1 MGKGKKKHSE
11 EPAADPSTA
20 EDEEELAAM
29 GFSKEPEPAEE
40 EPEEPVMTDPPVKA
54 AATLSESEPVSS
66 AEPPAAP
73 VPAPA
78 TPAASDG
85 IIVVDV
91 EPSPR
96 AAKFIGTVEKAGA
109 ELRTLESDDVSDGML
124 HLSKKCTANM
134 KESFVAFKEHALD
147 LGIAVTS
154 EPAPEDGRLKAM
166 YRTSEFKKVAQLPV
180 AMFYAIAAL
189 LCLITFAAIYFPKM
203 YTPMLVEKVRG
214 KFIEYEVCMRVCG
227 WCSRRQQAAH
237 TTAANDT
244 APALTTALTYPPLSL
259 SLLYSLLQV
268 DKKAGK
274 AKELVVEY
282 GSKAYEQAKTSQL
295 AAKASEAAAQG
306 LEKASAAYEQ
316 VAANPAVQQIAV
328 KGGELA
334 SQARAKVA
342 EQLVKARGESP
353 APALNGTV

>member
-1 MGKGKKKHSE
+1 
-11 EPAADPSTA
+11 
-20 EDEEELAAM
+20 
-29 GFSKEPEPAEE
+29 
-40 EPEEPVMTDPPVKA
+40 
-54 AATLSESEPVSS
+54 
-66 AEPPAAP
+66 
-73 VPAPA
+73 
-78 TPAASDG
+78 
-85 IIVVDV
+85 
-91 EPSPR
+91 
-96 AAKFIGTVEKAGA
+96 
-109 ELRTLESDDVSDGML
+109 
-124 HLSKKCTANM
+124 
-134 KESFVAFKEHALD
+134 
-147 LGIAVTS
+147 
-154 EPAPEDGRLKAM
+154 M
-166 YRTSEFKKVAQLPV
+166 YACV
-180 AMFYAIAAL
+180 
-189 LCLITFAAIYFPKM
+189 
-203 YTPMLVEKVRG
+203 
-214 KFIEYEVCMRVCG
+214 
-227 WCSRRQQAAH
+227 WSRRQQAAH

-259 SLLYSLLQV
+259 SLSLLHSLLQV

>member
-11 EPAADPSTA
+11 EPAADPTTA

-214 KFIEYEVCMRVCG
+214 KFIEYEVCMRVG
-227 WCSRRQQAAH
+227 AAADGSTSSTHDCSTRH
-237 TTAANDT
+237 STSTHHGT
-244 APALTTALTYPPLSL
+244 HIPPPLSL
-259 SLLYSLLQV
+259 SLIHSLSQV